1 MSVHLLFVYSGLP
14 LSNSARSRCRARS
27 SSVRRNVCDNSPE
40 ISPSLS
46 NSKQCSISSALFA
59 CKVMQNSKCLDI
71 YHTGG
76 MQCPASYT
84 LFSHLST
91 SHVRDVKLWL
101 GVSALLSSLLPIVD
115 FILNL
120 NWKSFQEQRT
130 FFFNVCLLKR
140 FVQNY
145 DAQVLTDKN
154 ISLVASKPMAHA
166 SPSASQ
172 EQIRYIRFTSPATA
186 IDTTICRI
194 LSDLICA
201 NVAVHGLITESIQQ
215 AWLPPSPGRHSSLLT
230 GLDEVG
236 RFVLVIVIQNFLGL
250 FKQFCRHFT
259 YSFFIAR

>member
-1 MSVHLLFVYSGLP
+1 MSSFLHIIFTP
-14 LSNSARSRCRARS
+14 LYLTCKGREVMAWSFCFAVFIATNCRFYFKFKL
-27 SSVRRNVCDNSPE
+27 E
-40 ISPSLS
+40 II
-46 NSKQCSISSALFA
+46 SIAKS
-59 CKVMQNSKCLDI
+59 
-71 YHTGG
+71 
-76 MQCPASYT
+76 
-84 LFSHLST
+84 LFS
-91 SHVRDVKLWL
+91 
-101 GVSALLSSLLPIVD
+101 
-115 FILNL
+115 
-120 NWKSFQEQRT
+120 
-130 FFFNVCLLKR
+130 NVCLLKR

-172 EQIRYIRFTSPATA
+172 EQIRYTRFTSPATA

-236 RFVLVIVIQNFLGL
+236 RFVLVIVIQNFLVL

-259 YSFFIAR
+259 YSFLKLVEHSTHSYSYVCFIYLLYSKCYKSCNGYSNFYKSCV